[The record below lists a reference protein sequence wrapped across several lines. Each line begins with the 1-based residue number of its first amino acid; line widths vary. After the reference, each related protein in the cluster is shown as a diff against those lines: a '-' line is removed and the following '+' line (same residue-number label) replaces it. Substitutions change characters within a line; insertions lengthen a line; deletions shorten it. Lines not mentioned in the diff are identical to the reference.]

1 MLVSALL
8 IAWILVDPAFDG
20 MGEGIALLG
29 LAGHRAANPAAL
41 MLLGAT
47 MLMAWQSSEPW
58 RGRWQYAAFGAGLL
72 FTTSLSWAGIE
83 PGTADTWHR
92 RVVALLIS
100 TAMMTLL
107 TRFGLARAIPR
118 AGDWLVRARRASL
131 SVCDHS
137 RRTHGDLGAAA
148 CGRAVDL
155 ISASGPRDTGAL
167 RRVETRLHSDH
178 HAAGACGLH
187 PTPQPPPRQAT

>member
-1 MLVSALL
+1 
-8 IAWILVDPAFDG
+8 
-20 MGEGIALLG
+20 MGKGIALLG

-107 TRFGLARAIPR
+107 SRFGLARAIPR

-131 SVCDHS
+131 LFATTATVM
-137 RRTHGDLGAAA
+137 
-148 CGRAVDL
+148 AVL
-155 ISASGPRDTGAL
+155 AL
-167 RRVETRLHSDH
+167 L
-178 HAAGACGLH
+178 HAAGLW
-187 PTPQPPPRQAT
+187 T